1 VGRYVTRNVIP
12 RYQGLDRAGPGRQFT
27 VKRDHDLAA
36 SFPRATFMRSLY
48 LHVSALNEDEYSLF
62 TSSFT
67 DLLASDT
74 PLTTDADFEKQRV
87 SIREARAWL
96 RGRYAD
102 LPVSDL
108 DQVRIPFSYRVTHQS
123 SKTNS

>member
-1 VGRYVTRNVIP
+1 MELTDIK
-12 RYQGLDRAGPGRQFT
+12 LD
-27 VKRDHDLAA
+27 DDLVVA
-36 SFPRATFMRSLY
+36 SFPRATIMRSLY

-67 DLLASDT
+67 DLLAFDT
-74 PLTTDADFEKQRV
+74 PLTTDADFEKQKV
-87 SIREARAWL
+87 PIREARAWL

-108 DQVRIPFSYRVTHQS
+108 DQVRILFSCRANHDS
-123 SKTNS
+123 SI

>member
-1 VGRYVTRNVIP
+1 MTDI
-12 RYQGLDRAGPGRQFT
+12 
-27 VKRDHDLAA
+27 KRDDDLVVA
-36 SFPRATFMRSLY
+36 SFPRATIMRSLY
-48 LHVSALNEDEYSLF
+48 LHVSALNDDEYSLF

-74 PLTTDADFEKQRV
+74 PLTTDADFEKQKV

-108 DQVRIPFSYRVTHQS
+108 DQVRFLVSCRVNLES
-123 SKTNS
+123 SI

>member
-1 VGRYVTRNVIP
+1 MELTDIK
-12 RYQGLDRAGPGRQFT
+12 LD
-27 VKRDHDLAA
+27 DDLVVA
-36 SFPRATFMRSLY
+36 SFPRATIMRSLY

-67 DLLASDT
+67 DLLAFDT
-74 PLTTDADFEKQRV
+74 PLTTDGDFEKQKV

-108 DQVRIPFSYRVTHQS
+108 DQVRILFSCRANHDS
-123 SKTNS
+123 SI